1 MKKPGTIVTKEQFMD
16 ASMKFYFADRYERSA
31 EREENPERAAM
42 LKAKSEKLN
51 DDAAKILGFVDY
63 NEFEEFH
70 ENDN

>member
-31 EREENPERAAM
+31 RQETNPERAEL
-42 LKAKSEKLN
+42 LKVKSAKLN
-51 DDAAKILGFVDY
+51 DQASRILGFVDY

-70 ENDN
+70 ENNF